1 MIENFGNNV
10 VVADIHFLD
19 ENDGSETWELDGV
32 VNNGQGY
39 IFATH
44 SIDNNAYIVGEC
56 GSIKNNEL
64 PTTVDSDSG
73 YYTLNNLS

>member
-44 SIDNNAYIVGEC
+44 SIDNNAYIV
-56 GSIKNNEL
+56 
-64 PTTVDSDSG
+64 
-73 YYTLNNLS
+73 